1 MAVGKSNK
9 FQIENCLESDNLAL
23 QGLYIQTPSY
33 DIKIGYAG
41 NYAEDKENN
50 CIDMSMIT
58 CTCEPRQAM
67 RYTIGLVDGEA
78 YYDLGSWQ
86 ASMFEKDTP
95 RAQRALDIAVD
106 TITQLNDLI
115 REYFAKYSS

>member
-9 FQIENCLESDNLAL
+9 FKIENNLESDNFAL

-33 DIKIGYAG
+33 DIKIGYACD
-41 NYAEDKENN
+41 YAEDKKNN
-50 CIDMSMIT
+50 CIDMSMIS
-58 CTCEPRQAM
+58 CTCELRTAM
-67 RYTIGLVDGEA
+67 RYTIGIIDGEA

-106 TITQLNDLI
+106 TVTQLNDLI
-115 REYFAKYSS
+115 REYFEKYSS